1 MTQNSYA
8 NITSTVI
15 DTVEVDETAAV
26 VFSIDSTVHIE
37 QVSISNAQANS
48 GAAFFVSFGSE
59 LVVDKTTFSN
69 MYSITQGGILLQTA
83 EAWIEDSSFFN
94 CTAG

>member
-1 MTQNSYA
+1 M
-8 NITSTVI
+8 
-15 DTVEVDETAAV
+15 
-26 VFSIDSTVHIE
+26 
-37 QVSISNAQANS
+37 
-48 GAAFFVSFGSE
+48 
-59 LVVDKTTFSN
+59 DKTTFSN

>member
-26 VFSIDSTVHIE
+26 VFSIDSTVHVE
-37 QVSISNAQANS
+37 QVSISNA
-48 GAAFFVSFGSE
+48 
-59 LVVDKTTFSN
+59 
-69 MYSITQGGILLQTA
+69 
-83 EAWIEDSSFFN
+83 
-94 CTAG
+94 